1 MFYNIYDLMYYTLL
15 NYYSKGYRFDGQSL
29 PPGKIFF
36 LVMVSFDGQIM
47 FLSAL
52 LDFVNDP
59 YFRQPK
65 IPPTSI
71 ALLISLVL
79 TVLVFYRRQRYR
91 KIFDRLKDDAFAN
104 GKLGK
109 FLGWLFVFLTIL
121 MPFIFIL
128 IRNKV
133 YFGHWV

>member
-1 MFYNIYDLMYYTLL
+1 MMYNIYDLMYYTLL

-29 PPGKIFF
+29 PPGKTFC
-36 LVMVSFDGQIM
+36 LVMVSFYGQLM
-47 FLSAL
+47 FLTAL

-59 YFRQPK
+59 YFTQPK
-65 IPPTSI
+65 IPSTGV
-71 ALLISLVL
+71 LLLMSLAL
-79 TVLVFYRRQRYR
+79 TVIMFYRKQRY
-91 KIFDRLKDDAFAN
+91 LKVFARFNADAFAN
-104 GKLGK
+104 GKHGK
-109 FLGWLFVFLTIL
+109 FLGWLFLFLTIL